1 MKTGERTRR
10 YNFSKLRLS
19 SPIRIGPLS
28 ASKNDV
34 EQTPSSDPKRSK
46 LNPFQI
52 LNWIAVAGHGISA
65 LVMIILLVIY
75 GSITIPYTQSFLKW
89 TCINKCDDSEY
100 INGIRKINGVPVYNK
115 ENDTILRDCT
125 SLSPPG
131 RPLTTSTNGKFCIY
145 PTTAGIPSDCTG
157 DDCEGLDLG
166 WLVISFHLLSFFFQ
180 GLAGATDYF
189 PILGYEY
196 AEMIKESKNPLRF
209 LEYGI
214 SAAIMLMCIAL
225 LNGVTDINLIVSI
238 AVLTCACEFCGMVV
252 EYLDTASPLK
262 FVLHANG
269 WLQFGCAYGIIFH
282 AYNSAATAVDGIRP
296 PDFVWAIVIS
306 LFLLYASFGFVQM
319 TELFCELSCC
329 DTCPFTV
336 CSRNDDEEIEPDKL
350 FPKVRIKGRCNP
362 IYKEIVFVTL
372 SLGAKLVLGW
382 LIFANVL
389 IVAR

>member
-19 SPIRIGPLS
+19 SPTRRGPLGVDP
-28 ASKNDV
+28 AEPIEND
-34 EQTPSSDPKRSK
+34 TASDPDRPK

-52 LNWIAVAGHGISA
+52 LNWTAVAGHGISA
-65 LVMIILLVIY
+65 LVMIILLAEY

-89 TCINKCDDSEY
+89 MCINECDDSEY
-100 INGIRKINGVPVYNK
+100 INGIRYINGVAVYNK
-115 ENDTILRDCT
+115 ENNTFLTNCT
-125 SLSPPG
+125 SLRPPG

-145 PTTAGIPSDCTG
+145 PTTAGIPSDCAG

-196 AEMIKESKNPLRF
+196 GEMIKESKNPLRF

-238 AVLTCACEFCGMVV
+238 AVLTSACEFCGMAV

-262 FVLHANG
+262 FVLHATG

-282 AYNSAATAVDGIRP
+282 AYNSAATSVDGIRP

-329 DTCPFTV
+329 DICI
-336 CSRNDDEEIEPDKL
+336 SRNDEEEIKEDKL
-350 FPKVRIKGRCNP
+350 IQKVRINGRCNP

-382 LIFANVL
+382 LIFSNVL
-389 IVAR
+389 MVAR

>member
-1 MKTGERTRR
+1 MKPEERTRR

-19 SPIRIGPLS
+19 SPTRIGPLS
-28 ASKNDV
+28 ASENDV
-34 EQTPSSDPKRSK
+34 EETAPSDPDRPK

-52 LNWIAVAGHGISA
+52 LNWIAVAGHFISA
-65 LVMIILLVIY
+65 MVMIGFLAY
-75 GSITIPYTQSFLKW
+75 WGSITIPYTQSFLKW
-89 TCINKCDDSEY
+89 ICINKCEDSEY
-100 INGIRKINGVPVYNK
+100 INGIRYINGVAVYNK
-115 ENDTILRDCT
+115 ENKTILRNCT

-131 RPLTTSTNGKFCIY
+131 RPLTTRTNGKFCIY
-145 PTTAGIPSDCTG
+145 PTTTGIPSDCAG

-196 AEMIKESKNPLRF
+196 GEMIEKSKNPLRF

-238 AVLTCACEFCGMVV
+238 AVLTSACEFCGMVV
-252 EYLDTASPLK
+252 EYLDDSPLK
-262 FVLHANG
+262 FVLHATG

-282 AYNSAATAVDGIRP
+282 AYNSAATSVDGIRP
-296 PDFVWAIVIS
+296 PDFVWVIVIS

-319 TELFCELSCC
+319 TELFCELKCC
-329 DTCPFTV
+329 NTCFSP
-336 CSRNDDEEIEPDKL
+336 NEDEKIEPDKL

-382 LIFANVL
+382 LIFTNVL